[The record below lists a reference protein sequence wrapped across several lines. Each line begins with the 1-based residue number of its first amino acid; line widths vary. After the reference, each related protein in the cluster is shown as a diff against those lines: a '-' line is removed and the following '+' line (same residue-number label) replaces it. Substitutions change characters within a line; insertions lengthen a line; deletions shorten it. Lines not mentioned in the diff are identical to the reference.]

1 MANSGCGNYIIGV
14 NEGGHGAYIALNCG
28 VCVAGGCNGC
38 GGLCSCAGC
47 GPSGCGPP
55 GCGPSGCGPSGC
67 GPSGCG
73 PSGCGPSGCLG
84 PGGAHT
90 GGPVRGNGFTGDACG
105 VICLGAVPAN
115 RLSGCN
121 GFNACNGCGACGCTG
136 CNGNGCGGPVWG
148 GMLVPMADGAGMSES
163 VPGQGQEVS
172 AIPAPENDAVAHTN
186 VEPFAGNPEA
196 EENCEEKKQ
205 NRMKGKKGKDGAALA
220 IIAGKTIEPE
230 HSNLFVGNLHKDAT
244 EEELSQAF
252 SQYGVVTACRCL
264 AMKLTKRVSTQWYEP
279 LWETRNQ
286 GVFVG
291 GTRTCALVKM
301 KSVEQAAKVVAA
313 WRSGPWTVKFAEAD
327 VRGAKKASGPKAKGR
342 ETKKTPCNNLY
353 VKGLPP
359 SITEAHLRATFSKA
373 GKVLEMKIMRSVD
386 HKQDCAALIRM
397 GSLEDAKNAI
407 HLLDGTSPEAPAAP
421 LHLSHYGKDPKNR
434 DNLYVKGLPLDFTK
448 EDLEEIFKPYG
459 VVKRCRILSPPAKAL
474 DMAALVQMAT
484 VEQASHAMEALDG
497 RPPRGLHEMHI
508 HFAEK
513 EVNHIENLS
522 NNIYV
527 KGLPLGIPDFQLRAV
542 FSKYGKVVRLKVM
555 EPTGENVDCA
565 ALVQMSSIPEAQ
577 AAVEALN
584 GSSLSEAVS
593 HIKVKYAGKDQR
605 PGCNLY
611 VTGLPLTTKESE
623 LRARFTQCGQVCRMR
638 LLSQHG
644 RTEAHALVEM
654 MTTEEASLAIQK
666 LNGSTLQGQFCP
678 TLVVRFATNP
688 VREEV
693 EWTKEHCSPM
703 P

>member
-14 NEGGHGAYIALNCG
+14 NEGGRGAYIALNCG

-47 GPSGCGPP
+47 GPT
-55 GCGPSGCGPSGC
+55 
-67 GPSGCG
+67 
-73 PSGCGPSGCLG
+73 GCLAH
-84 PGGAHT
+84 GGAHT
-90 GGPVRGNGFTGDACG
+90 GGCPVRGNGFTGDACG

-115 RLSGCN
+115 RFNGCN
-121 GFNACNGCGACGCTG
+121 GFNACNGCGACGSTG
-136 CNGNGCGGPVWG
+136 CNACNGNGCGGPVWG
-148 GMLVPMADGAGMSES
+148 GMLVPMADGAGATES
-163 VPGQGQEVS
+163 VPGQGREVS
-172 AIPAPENDAVAHTN
+172 GGVAAPPENDAVAHTN

-196 EENCEEKKQ
+196 FEQENCEEKKQ
-205 NRMKGKKGKDGAALA
+205 NRIKGKKGKDGAALA

-252 SQYGVVTACRCL
+252 SQYGVVTACR
-264 AMKLTKRVSTQWYEP
+264 
-279 LWETRNQ
+279 
-286 GVFVG
+286 VFVG
-291 GTRTCALVKM
+291 GSRTCALVKM

-313 WRSGPWTVKFAEAD
+313 WGSGPWTVKFAEAD

-397 GSLEDAKNAI
+397 CSLEDAKNAI

-421 LHLSHYGKDPKNR
+421 IYLSHYGKDPRSR
-434 DNLYVKGLPLDFTK
+434 DNLYVKGLPLDYTK

-577 AAVEALN
+577 EAVEALN

-654 MTTEEASLAIQK
+654 MTMEEASLAIQK

-693 EWTKEHCSPM
+693 EWT
-703 P
+703 

>member
-1 MANSGCGNYIIGV
+1 M
-14 NEGGHGAYIALNCG
+14 
-28 VCVAGGCNGC
+28 
-38 GGLCSCAGC
+38 
-47 GPSGCGPP
+47 
-55 GCGPSGCGPSGC
+55 
-67 GPSGCG
+67 
-73 PSGCGPSGCLG
+73 
-84 PGGAHT
+84 
-90 GGPVRGNGFTGDACG
+90 
-105 VICLGAVPAN
+105 
-115 RLSGCN
+115 
-121 GFNACNGCGACGCTG
+121 
-136 CNGNGCGGPVWG
+136 
-148 GMLVPMADGAGMSES
+148 
-163 VPGQGQEVS
+163 
-172 AIPAPENDAVAHTN
+172 
-186 VEPFAGNPEA
+186 
-196 EENCEEKKQ
+196 
-205 NRMKGKKGKDGAALA
+205 
-220 IIAGKTIEPE
+220 
-230 HSNLFVGNLHKDAT
+230 
-244 EEELSQAF
+244 
-252 SQYGVVTACRCL
+252 
-264 AMKLTKRVSTQWYEP
+264 
-279 LWETRNQ
+279 
-286 GVFVG
+286 
-291 GTRTCALVKM
+291 
-301 KSVEQAAKVVAA
+301 
-313 WRSGPWTVKFAEAD
+313 
-327 VRGAKKASGPKAKGR
+327 
-342 ETKKTPCNNLY
+342 
-353 VKGLPP
+353 
-359 SITEAHLRATFSKA
+359 
-373 GKVLEMKIMRSVD
+373 
-386 HKQDCAALIRM
+386 
-397 GSLEDAKNAI
+397 
-407 HLLDGTSPEAPAAP
+407 
-421 LHLSHYGKDPKNR
+421 
-434 DNLYVKGLPLDFTK
+434 
-448 EDLEEIFKPYG
+448 EEIFKPYG

-577 AAVEALN
+577 EAVEALN

-654 MTTEEASLAIQK
+654 MTMEEASLAIQK

-693 EWTKEHCSPM
+693 EWT
-703 P
+703 